1 MALNVD
7 VHKNVCVKILKD
19 IFSDPEIGPHLGFK
33 GGTAALLFYGLTRF
47 SVDLDFDLLDL
58 EKADAV
64 FQRVAVILRKYG
76 KLKDKKDK
84 HFTMLFQLSYDEKAP
99 LDENIKV
106 EINKRFNDSR
116 YVLKEYLGI
125 PMKVMVEEDM
135 VANKMMAMLNRMGK
149 ANRDIYDVWFFLSQ
163 GWLVNKKLIEQGMGM
178 TYKAFLE
185 KCIEALNKMGDRSI
199 LSGLGLLL
207 TPKQKVW
214 VKDNLLKDTI
224 FLLRLARSN
233 EVNLECGS

>member
-1 MALNVD
+1 MALNID

-19 IFSDPEIGPHLGFK
+19 IFSDPIIGPHLGFK

-47 SVDLDFDLLDL
+47 SVDLDFDITDL
-58 EKADAV
+58 EQADTV
-64 FQRVAVILRKYG
+64 FQRVGVILKKYG
-76 KLKDKKDK
+76 KLKDEKEK

-106 EINKRFNDSR
+106 EINKRFSGSR
-116 YVLKEYLGI
+116 YVVKEYLGI
-125 PMKVMVEEDM
+125 SMKVMVEEDM
-135 VANKMMAMLNRMGK
+135 VANKMMAMLNRIGK

-163 GWLVNKKLIEQGMGM
+163 GWLVNKKLIEEVTGMA
-178 TYKAFLE
+178 YKLFLE
-185 KCIEALNKMGDRSI
+185 KCIAALNTMGDSSI

-214 VKDNLLKDTI
+214 VKENLLKDTI
-224 FLLRLARSN
+224 FLLRLAHSN
-233 EVNLECGS
+233 EV